1 MNPRGELAFREDL
14 RPFMCD
20 LWFAS
25 STLQKMCECAFFL
38 TSPILKPGMQVAY
51 GKNSVTNKAVRTK
64 FLSDR
69 RASLEEKVFEDDH
82 MVCSCGA
89 WTSVGAFALTS
100 GGSRANKG
108 RGPYWHLLF
117 YKCYRHCR
125 RGSTPSWFHVWDSW
139 VADKSPQVS
148 IGLKFDQCFCIISGR
163 IHASRRSQSTVYLD
177 IPGVSFTQVAKT
189 RLRLFSAS
197 KDALRIWSVKS
208 ATVSRKSQ
216 WRYFEALLHLS
227 LDLGCSTISGW
238 YFLWWRCIF
247 KANIS

>member
-1 MNPRGELAFREDL
+1 MA
-14 RPFMCD
+14 
-20 LWFAS
+20 
-25 STLQKMCECAFFL
+25 
-38 TSPILKPGMQVAY
+38 
-51 GKNSVTNKAVRTK
+51 KNSVTNKAVRTK

-69 RASLEEKVFEDDH
+69 HASLEEKVFEDDH
-82 MVCSCGA
+82 MVGSCGA

-108 RGPYWHLLF
+108 RGPYWHLFFLLSALSARKHPKLVPCLRF
-117 YKCYRHCR
+117 MGCR
-125 RGSTPSWFHVWDSW
+125 
-139 VADKSPQVS
+139 QVS
-148 IGLKFDQCFCIISGR
+148 LSLHWTGVWSVFLHHFGEDSCIMVFPEHR
-163 IHASRRSQSTVYLD
+163 

-227 LDLGCSTISGW
+227 LGLGFSTISGW

-247 KANIS
+247 KASIS